1 MRTPK
6 RRERVKGR
14 GVALKARRT
23 FTLSDESVALLEEL
37 RAARR
42 GARRRSLSAALDD
55 LLRALHRQRKR
66 DSVEQQIAHYY
77 DELSSEAH
85 DEEKAWGEFSL
96 AQFMEGRE

>member
-6 RRERVKGR
+6 RRERPKDGR
-14 GVALKARRT
+14 GALKARRT

-55 LLRALHRQRKR
+55 LLRALHHQRKR
-66 DSVEQQIAHYY
+66 DSVESAIAQYY
-77 DELSSEAH
+77 DELPTEAQ
-85 DEEKAWGEFSL
+85 DEAKAWGDFSL
-96 AQFMEGRE
+96 AQFMKGCE